1 MGTRSA
7 WHVLR
12 VLPSSRLP
20 RRVGNIGDSPDE
32 RGSFIPSAQD
42 RYARPRWASRS
53 ANNTNCIVSVYSSV
67 PDLSGLFWENLYN
80 DSAQMVLDS
89 FSQLGNTNS
98 GSSVRAWK
106 SGRTGP
112 DARRGEGVDVF
123 SFHTSTLP
131 YIHTRTR
138 PQADGRSTS
147 CFRIRDKSEQWHSS
161 VPGWRNW

>member
-1 MGTRSA
+1 M
-7 WHVLR
+7 
-12 VLPSSRLP
+12 
-20 RRVGNIGDSPDE
+20 
-32 RGSFIPSAQD
+32 
-42 RYARPRWASRS
+42 
-53 ANNTNCIVSVYSSV
+53 YSSV

-138 PQADGRSTS
+138 PQADGHSTS

-161 VPGWRNW
+161 VPGGGGTGRRNGLVFERSSGNRRDVIPQSQGTLSDGNPEPSPRGTVQRLDGERRVGEEKVQLTSRRKP